1 MEYWDSYSA
10 GVIMDGGSLN
20 SPLLDARPNGTYQFL
35 VYKGQTGE
43 TKSFS
48 SVSVSNGVASGLSD
62 YKGWM
67 FVMGTQKPQKRVY
80 RVTELSIEEEGEVSV
95 KALEYPCFE
104 SGGQLRARIADFRAS
119 NFTVS

>member
-1 MEYWDSYSA
+1 MSSSLVGSEMCIRDS
-10 GVIMDGGSLN
+10 
-20 SPLLDARPNGTYQFL
+20 
-35 VYKGQTGE
+35 
-43 TKSFS
+43 
-48 SVSVSNGVASGLSD
+48 VASGLSG
-62 YKGWM
+62 YTGWM

-80 RVTELSIEEEGEVSV
+80 RVTELAIEEEGEVSV

>member
-1 MEYWDSYSA
+1 
-10 GVIMDGGSLN
+10 MDGGSLN

-43 TKSFS
+43 TQSFS
-48 SVSVSNGVASGLSD
+48 SVSVSNGVASGLSG
-62 YKGWM
+62 YTGWM

-80 RVTELSIEEEGEVSV
+80 RVTELAIEEEGEVSV